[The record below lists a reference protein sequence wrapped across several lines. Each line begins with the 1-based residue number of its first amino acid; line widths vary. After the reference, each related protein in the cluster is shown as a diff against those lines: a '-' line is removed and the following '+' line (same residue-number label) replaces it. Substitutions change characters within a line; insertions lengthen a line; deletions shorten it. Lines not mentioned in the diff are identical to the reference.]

1 MLNPQYLE
9 SVKVQLAQLAAQANF
24 ESIITTAFGA
34 NIERTKILK
43 IRNQWLNND
52 FSFIPPIEILTDGEL
67 GLASGGYAASEDK
80 IFVSSDFLA
89 QQQGNP
95 NAITE
100 LLLEEIGHKIDRI
113 FNGDVDSSGDE
124 GDIFSRLATGQN
136 LSAELLAQLKTED
149 DRAVIIVGGR
159 SISIEQKLVNGTAG
173 NDKLYGTTG
182 NDTLN
187 GLAGNDKLYGLNGD
201 DTLNGG
207 AGYDTLDGGIGDDIL
222 NGGDG
227 YDTLYGY
234 SDDDKL
240 NGQNGNDTL
249 YGQSGNDELYGGLG
263 TDTLNGG
270 SNDDYLDGGAGDD
283 KLYGEYG
290 NDELYGQSGDDYLD
304 GGSGDDE
311 IDGGVGDDE
320 LDGDY
325 GNDILTGGAGND
337 SLNGGI
343 GHDKLN
349 GGSGNDTYVIDA
361 DRDKGIDTISEVA
374 INGGSDTID
383 FRTTTTKTI
392 NINLGLKTAQTVATD
407 VQLVIPVVSI
417 ENLYGGLLND
427 NLTGNNL
434 SNFLAGGGG
443 NDTLKGGA
451 GNDSFYFGGRT
462 LTQTEKVTNW
472 LGTDTIADFT
482 KVAANQDKILL
493 SSSTFTKLNTIGAL
507 NAANFMSV
515 ANDSLVAARA
525 ETIVYSRGTGNLFYN
540 HNGTA
545 AGLGLNGGHFATL
558 TGHPVLS
565 VHPALAASDF
575 AIVA

>member
-9 SVKVQLAQLAAQANF
+9 LVKVQLAKLATQANF
-24 ESIITTAFGA
+24 ESIITIAFGA
-34 NIERTKILK
+34 NIDPTKILK

-52 FSFIPPIEILTDGEL
+52 FSVIPPIEILSHGEL
-67 GLASGGYAASEDK
+67 GQASGGYAASEDK

-89 QQQGNP
+89 QQKKNP
-95 NAITE
+95 TAITE

-113 FNGDVDSSGDE
+113 FNGNLDSSGDE

-136 LSAELLAQLKTED
+136 LSAEILAALKTEN

-159 SISIEQKLVNGTAG
+159 AISIEQKVVNGTAG
-173 NDKLYGTTG
+173 NNKLYGTG
-182 NDTLN
+182 GDDSLN
-187 GLAGNDKLYGLNGD
+187 GLAGNDKLYGLAGD

-207 AGYDTLDGGIGDDIL
+207 AGYDTMDGGTGDDIL

-263 TDTLNGG
+263 TDTLSGG
-270 SNDDYLDGGAGDD
+270 YNDDYLDGGAGDD

-290 NDELYGQSGDDYLD
+290 NDELYGQIGDDYLD
-304 GGSGDDE
+304 GSD
-311 IDGGVGDDE
+311 GDDE
-320 LDGDY
+320 LDGGIGDDEINGDY

-343 GHDKLN
+343 GHDKLT
-349 GGSGNDTYVIDA
+349 GGTGNDTYIIDA
-361 DRDKGIDTISEVA
+361 DFDKGIDTINEIA

-383 FRTTTTKTI
+383 FRPTTTETI
-392 NINLGLKTAQTVATD
+392 NINLGIKTAQQVATK
-407 VQLVIPVVSI
+407 VQFVIPVVSI
-417 ENLYGGLLND
+417 ENIYGGLLND

-462 LTQTEKVTNW
+462 LTETEKVTNW

-482 KVAANQDKILL
+482 KVATNKDKILL

-507 NAANFMSV
+507 GAANFMSV
-515 ANDSLVAARA
+515 ATDSLVGARA
-525 ETIVYSRGTGNLFYN
+525 EAIVYSRSTGNLFYN
-540 HNGTA
+540 HNGTS

-558 TGHPVLS
+558 IGHPVLS
-565 VHPALAASDF
+565 VHPVLTASDF
-575 AIVA
+575 SIVA